1 MSSNDTTKCGRRFVY
16 IEGPPG
22 AGKTTLINEL
32 AKRLPKAQVIR
43 EYIDDDPNGPEM
55 LKKYLNKEISSFDF
69 QSYILTH
76 FERKPI
82 YGSLVFVE
90 RTPLEGIEVFAALD
104 YLERKAFSY
113 SEFNRL
119 LARARMMKQYPISA
133 HPSIYLTEQLPID
146 ELVDLVAKY
155 IDTSSKQVIR
165 VCLNPPVAV
174 LRYNISCRNRPGEIE
189 SYTDDYLEWMNKR
202 YKFLVRK

>member
-1 MSSNDTTKCGRRFVY
+1 MLNNEHHNNRRFVY

-32 AKRLPKAQVIR
+32 AKRFPKAQVIR

-55 LKKYLNKEISSFDF
+55 LNKYLNKEISSFDF

-104 YLERKAFSY
+104 YLERKALSY

-174 LRYNISCRNRPGEIE
+174 LRYNIRMRNRPGEIE